1 MHAIAELHT
10 SLLSVC
16 LGWPPA
22 DAGRTLA
29 QVPAMTTASSIVRKR
44 EADGPDLAAER
55 KHKKPY
61 KLTATAFPDD
71 TGSQMTVGAFRR
83 ILSLEGRVRHFI
95 HLPNTRPFPLRW
107 WSRPL
112 RHDVASGTRALIASP
127 GKLARGGLAAGGWRS
142 GC

>member
-1 MHAIAELHT
+1 MPLRSRRSDLAAIAELDT
-10 SLLSVC
+10 SLLSVY
-16 LGWPPA
+16 LGA

-29 QVPAMTTASSIVRKR
+29 QVPAMITAPSIVRKR

-83 ILSLEGRVRHFI
+83 ILSLEGRVRHFL
-95 HLPNTRPFPLRW
+95 HLPNTRPLPLRW
-107 WSRPL
+107 WSRSL
-112 RHDVASGTRALIASP
+112 RHDVAVRAHSFAS
-127 GKLARGGLAAGGWRS
+127 AV
-142 GC
+142 